1 MTDLSRR
8 QLLGAGALLSAP
20 LALPSLARAQ
30 PAGASGEPI
39 RLGTLTPLT
48 GSGGSYGPAMAEVV
62 RKAAAEINAAGGVLG
77 RPLAIISEDDQ
88 TNPEAGLRA
97 ARKLIDIDKVAAIIG
112 TWASSV
118 TTAVAPVCWQSGTFL
133 ATVSGADSI
142 TQLPH
147 QGFLIRTQPNTTL
160 QGRKFGEFALEI
172 GGRTVAFVSP
182 QTPFTDS
189 QFGELSKA
197 VEAAGGKTSKLIYD
211 DKKTTLR
218 TEVDQVLRG
227 RPDVIVMGGYTTDTA
242 VLVRDLYRAS
252 FRGKLVG
259 FAYAVNKQ
267 LVDSLPADV
276 SEGIY
281 TLSPSPAEGAGGYA
295 HVGRLLG
302 NATPDTYSC
311 QVFDHLN
318 LIAMAMAAGKGT
330 TGTVIKDSI
339 RTVSQGGGQ
348 RVDNAVDGL
357 RLIAAGTRVDYD
369 GASGPCD
376 FTPAGDITDAK
387 FRYEQVKG
395 GKITLLKIA

>member
-1 MTDLSRR
+1 MTHLSRR
-8 QLLGAGALLSAP
+8 HLLGASTLAAGALAMP
-20 LALPSLARAQ
+20 RLARAQ
-30 PAGASGEPI
+30 DTGPI

-48 GSGGSYGPAMAEVV
+48 GSGGAYGPSMAEAV
-62 RKAAAEINAAGGVLG
+62 RKAAAEINSAGGVLG
-77 RPLAIISEDDQ
+77 RELAIVSEDDQ

-160 QGRKFGEFALEI
+160 QGRKFGEFLAEQ
-172 GGRTVAFVSP
+172 GARNVAFLSP
-182 QTPFTDS
+182 QTPFAES
-189 QFGELSKA
+189 QFTHLTA
-197 VEAAGGKTSKLIYD
+197 ALTAAGGKTSKLIYD

-218 TEVDQVLRG
+218 TEVDQALRG
-227 RPDVIVMGGYTTDTA
+227 RPDAIVLGGYVTDTA

-252 FRGKLVG
+252 YRGKLIG
-259 FAYAVNKQ
+259 FGYAINKQ

-276 SEGIY
+276 SEGIF

-295 HVGRLLG
+295 RVAKLLG
-302 NATPDTYSC
+302 VAAPDTYSC
-311 QVFDHLN
+311 QVYDHLN
-318 LIAMAMAAGKGT
+318 LIAMAMAAGKGA
-330 TGTVIKDSI
+330 TGAVIKDSI
-339 RTVSQGGGQ
+339 RKVAQGGGE

-357 RLIAAGTRVDYD
+357 RLIAAGGKVDYD

-376 FTPAGDITDAK
+376 FTEAGDITDAK

-395 GKITLLKIA
+395 GQITLLKIA